1 MRSSFRRT
9 ALKGRA
15 IQGCTALINGG
26 NLNRRNAI
34 RALENRASANP
45 KAEMTYDFRGRL
57 YGKKADYAAALTDLT
72 KSLEVKPSIFA
83 YADRAEIYEKMED
96 HARAIADYTKALE
109 LDPGSTFGL
118 EFYTKRADAHMAS
131 GDYKSAV
138 ADYTKAIDVDPTHVE
153 LTDRNST
160 TAELFNRRA
169 MALLSAGQRAEAL
182 QDSEHSLVLWPG
194 DPAALTTHGRVLDA
208 LGRRDEA
215 IADFQRA
222 LTHAPDYVEAKAAL
236 TKLGVAAKPPDEM
249 QVLLKRII
257 DLDHEYKRDEAIT
270 AGNEYARAV
279 ELRTGTESPEY
290 AFALDVLVDL
300 YLARNQLDEAERA
313 ARRALAI
320 RESAAVPDRLEKCKE
335 RDQSRNDLEC
345 GS

>member
-1 MRSSFRRT
+1 MIGRWFWILAPLVWCSAAFSDDIDDCN
-9 ALKGRA
+9 ASGDHPRA

-34 RALENRASANP
+34 RAFENRASAYAETGNFDAAISDYTMSIEFDP
-45 KAEMTYDFRGRL
+45 KAELTYAFRGRL

-83 YADRAEIYEKMED
+83 YADRAEIYEQIGD

-109 LDPGSTFGL
+109 LDPGPTFGL
-118 EFYTKRADAHMAS
+118 EFYTKRAAALMAS

-160 TAELFNRRA
+160 TADLFNRRA
-169 MALLSAGQRAEAL
+169 VALLSAGQPARRCRTVSAL
-182 QDSEHSLVLWPG
+182 SHCGPGIQRRSLPT
-194 DPAALTTHGRVLDA
+194 AACLEV

-222 LTHAPDYVEAKAAL
+222 LINVAGPRGSQSGARQARSCREA
-236 TKLGVAAKPPDEM
+236 T
-249 QVLLKRII
+249 R
-257 DLDHEYKRDEAIT
+257 
-270 AGNEYARAV
+270 
-279 ELRTGTESPEY
+279 
-290 AFALDVLVDL
+290 
-300 YLARNQLDEAERA
+300 
-313 ARRALAI
+313 
-320 RESAAVPDRLEKCKE
+320 
-335 RDQSRNDLEC
+335 
-345 GS
+345 